1 MLILRNCRLIKDLTE
16 DYSKQYADILLG
28 TIPPGRSELC
38 RLRLDK
44 LKEHMWF
51 EITALIKPNQQS
63 STESCVVH
71 GNMYCEA

>member
-38 RLRLDK
+38 RGLVSGSDPTNTTGNDSDNGRMV
-44 LKEHMWF
+44 KEP
-51 EITALIKPNQQS
+51 L
-63 STESCVVH
+63 
-71 GNMYCEA
+71 